1 MNHLGRGMC
10 HCCQFEGACNE
21 DPLAPCGDGSRCRG
35 WISSCGDFNP
45 PQYPPASQKSFDLKY
60 CFKVGLAVGVT
71 VCLLRRKKMAKK
83 EKEVDEVEMA
93 KKGEEGATEADVGN
107 FERISLA

>member
-1 MNHLGRGMC
+1 
-10 HCCQFEGACNE
+10 
-21 DPLAPCGDGSRCRG
+21 
-35 WISSCGDFNP
+35 
-45 PQYPPASQKSFDLKY
+45 
-60 CFKVGLAVGVT
+60 
-71 VCLLRRKKMAKK
+71 MAKK